1 LVVTGIAFTLYS
13 SQANATLQLAVTDQM
28 RGRVLGIYGYVFFG
42 TAPLGGL
49 LAGWLAQ
56 TGGTELAFLVAGLIG
71 AAATIYGWADT
82 GRAARQSTPPIAQVA

>member
-1 LVVTGIAFTLYS
+1 M
-13 SQANATLQLAVTDQM
+13 TDQL

-56 TGGTELAFLVAGLIG
+56 TGGTELAFFIAGMTGIG
-71 AAATIYGWADT
+71 ATIYGWADT
-82 GRAARQSTPPIAQVA
+82 GRAARRSAPPITQPA